1 MPKQPEEICP
11 FWNDEEFQ
19 EAFKEWW
26 SMPARKK
33 KGCAMTPRAINTAL
47 VTIMQESKGIKEDAI
62 ILIDLS
68 ANAGWTSF
76 YSEALQKFK
85 KTTSKPETAQTE
97 MQKRYPSLQDQ
108 SWYKQTIGAD
118 ITKCQQN

>member
-76 YSEALQKFK
+76 YSEALQKLK
-85 KTTSKPETAQTE
+85 KATQQPALIAPRTE
-97 MQKRYPSLQDQ
+97 MQKRYPDISQQ
-108 SWYKQTIGAD
+108 AWYKED
-118 ITKCQQN
+118 LKCQQN